1 MRELLE
7 FILSSILLS
16 ADSYTISE
24 QEIPEGKRFL
34 IEVPQ
39 DQVGIVIGQKGK
51 TIKAIRN
58 LLSAASKGNRFFIE
72 VIEKA

>member
-16 ADSYTISE
+16 PDSYTISE
-24 QEIPEGKRFL
+24 EEIPEGKRFVV
-34 IEVPQ
+34 EVPK
-39 DQVGIVIGQKGK
+39 DQIGIVIGQKGK

-58 LLSAASKGNRFFIE
+58 LISAASKGNRFFIE
-72 VIEKA
+72 IIEKI